1 MLSLSIKL
9 KSSINEKKYI
19 WIIFAVLYISL
30 LKRKLACFQSL
41 SFKIS
46 WNGENSSAEI
56 YNSCWKGGE
65 IGFFEI
71 GKYRN
76 VKTKSISIG
85 KKDVGI

>member
-46 WNGENSSAEI
+46 WNG
-56 YNSCWKGGE
+56 GE

>member
-1 MLSLSIKL
+1 MPSIISN
-9 KSSINEKKYI
+9 SSN
-19 WIIFAVLYISL
+19 
-30 LKRKLACFQSL
+30 
-41 SFKIS
+41 KIAD
-46 WNGENSSAEI
+46 GENSSAEI

-76 VKTKSISIG
+76 VKTKSISIE